1 MHYLIFTDA
10 ENITFIP
17 RIENFREVTTVS
29 ESAHNLV
36 AFSFDF
42 LSDLNIS
49 IHHNSDNAV
58 YQLRWEATN
67 KSSSGLIP
75 LTVTR
80 ARGLTQANY
89 TTEGAVT
96 YNFTVTATQLGEGP
110 LLLTLSTRLQCI
122 RYSSSYCNLYRR
134 SWCTCSVW
142 QYGGESE
149 TILINAKKGNRIHIL
164 CI

>member
-10 ENITFIP
+10 ENTTI
-17 RIENFREVTTVS
+17 RIESFREVTTVS
-29 ESAHNLV
+29 ESVQNLV

-49 IHHNSDNAV
+49 INHNSDNAD

-80 ARGLTQANY
+80 VRGFTQANY

-122 RYSSSYCNLYRR
+122 RYTSSYCNLYRR
-134 SWCTCSVW
+134 SWCTCSAW

-149 TILINAKKGNRIHIL
+149 AILINAKKGNRIHIL